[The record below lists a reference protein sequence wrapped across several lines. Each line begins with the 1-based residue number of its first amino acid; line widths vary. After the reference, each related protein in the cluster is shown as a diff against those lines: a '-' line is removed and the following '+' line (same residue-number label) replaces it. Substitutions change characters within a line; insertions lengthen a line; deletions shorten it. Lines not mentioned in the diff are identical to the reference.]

1 MLVTILFVKHM
12 TSAQKNEIIVQNR
25 SDTDLFQLNNDIYK
39 IAYYTS
45 MKTTELHS
53 GSIVVY
59 N

>member
-1 MLVTILFVKHM
+1 M
-12 TSAQKNEIIVQNR
+12 TSAQKKNEIIVQNR
-25 SDTDLFQLNNDIYK
+25 SDTDLFQFNNDIYK

-45 MKTTELHS
+45 MKTIELHS

>member
-1 MLVTILFVKHM
+1 M